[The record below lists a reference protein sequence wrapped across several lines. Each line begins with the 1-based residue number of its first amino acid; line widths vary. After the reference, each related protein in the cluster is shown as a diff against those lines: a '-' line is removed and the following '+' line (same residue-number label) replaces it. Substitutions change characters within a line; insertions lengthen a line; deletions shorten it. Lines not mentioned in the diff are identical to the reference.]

1 MTTTTDNQTTA
12 GKRVDNGQV
21 AIVTG
26 ATRGLGA
33 VIARTLH
40 AAGYSVLAT
49 GSRIEPVQELADEL
63 DPSGK
68 TSAAAVLD
76 VRRKEDF
83 EAALQSAVQR
93 WGAAHVLI
101 NNAGRSQVQPLMDI
115 SPEDFSEIVSTN
127 LDGVFLGCQVF
138 GRHFAGNGYGR
149 IVNIG
154 SLAGQNGG
162 TATGAHYAAAK
173 GGVGTLT
180 KVFAR
185 DLASGGVTVNSVS
198 PGPLDLPVV
207 YETVAADKLEAVK
220 ANIPVGRLGS
230 AEFIA
235 STVALLASP
244 EAASVNGASWD
255 INGGLFMR

>member
-1 MTTTTDNQTTA
+1 MTTETTHQSAAETGTVERQTA
-12 GKRVDNGQV
+12 V
-21 AIVTG
+21 VTG
-26 ATRGLGA
+26 ATRGLGE
-33 VIARTLH
+33 VIVRTLH
-40 AAGYSVLAT
+40 AQGYNVLAT
-49 GSRIEPVQELADEL
+49 GSRMETVRKLAHEL
-63 DPSGK
+63 DPDGK
-68 TSAAAVLD
+68 TAAAAVLD
-76 VRRKEDF
+76 VRSKGDF
-83 EAALQSAVQR
+83 EAALDTAVER
-93 WGAAHVLI
+93 FGAAHVLV
-101 NNAGRSQVQPLMDI
+101 NNAGRSQVQSVMDI
-115 SPEDFSEIVSTN
+115 SPEDFRAIVSTN

-138 GRHFAGNGYGR
+138 GSYFSGRGYGR

-173 GGVGTLT
+173 GGVGILT

-185 DLASGGVTVNSVS
+185 DLAAGGVTVNAVS

-207 YETVAADKLEAVK
+207 YETVAADKLEGIK
-220 ANIPVGRLGS
+220 ANMPVGRLGS

-244 EAASVNGASWD
+244 DAASVNGACWD

>member
-1 MTTTTDNQTTA
+1 MTEMHLTVTTA
-12 GKRVDNGQV
+12 RATRQTAV
-21 AIVTG
+21 VTG

-40 AAGYSVLAT
+40 AHGYNVLAS
-49 GSRIEPVQELADEL
+49 GSTIEPLRALVEEL
-63 DPSGK
+63 DPTGK
-68 TSAAAVLD
+68 TAAASVLD
-76 VRRKEDF
+76 VRRKGDF
-83 EAALQSAVQR
+83 EEALSTSVSK
-93 WGAAHVLI
+93 WGAAHVLV
-101 NNAGRSQVQPLMDI
+101 NNAGRSKVQSLMDI
-115 SPEDFSEIVSTN
+115 RPEDFGEIVSTN
-127 LDGVFLGCQVF
+127 LDGVFFGCQVF
-138 GRHFAGNGYGR
+138 GRYFSETGYGR

-173 GGVGTLT
+173 GGVATLT

-185 DLASGGVTVNSVS
+185 DLAAGGVTVNSVS

-207 YETVAADKLEAVK
+207 HESVPPEKLAAVM
-220 ANIPVGRLGS
+220 ANIPVGQLGS

-244 EAASVNGASWD
+244 EAAFVNGASWD

>member
-1 MTTTTDNQTTA
+1 MASTSSPAVPVRTEA
-12 GKRVDNGQV
+12 GERQV
-21 AIVTG
+21 AVVTG
-26 ATRGLGA
+26 ATRGLGE
-33 VIARTLH
+33 VIVRTLH
-40 AAGYSVLAT
+40 REGYRVLAT
-49 GSRIEPVQELADEL
+49 GSRLAKVQELADEL
-63 DPSGK
+63 DPSGS
-68 TSAAAVLD
+68 TAAAAAVD
-76 VRRKEDF
+76 VRRKGDF
-83 EAALQSAVQR
+83 EAALALAVER
-93 WGAAHVLI
+93 WGGAHVLV
-101 NNAGRSQVQPLMDI
+101 NNAGRSQVQPVMDI
-115 SPEDFSEIVSTN
+115 SPEEFSAIVSTN
-127 LDGVFLGCQVF
+127 LDGVFFGCQVF
-138 GRHFAGNGYGR
+138 GRHFAGQGYGR

-185 DLASGGVTVNSVS
+185 DLAAGGVTVNAVS

-207 YETVAADKLEAVK
+207 YETVAPDKLEGIK
-220 ANIPVGRLGS
+220 ANIPVGQLGS

-244 EAASVNGASWD
+244 DAASVNGACWD